1 MRVEHEQQLQLDR
14 VFGEPNLS
22 FLSCLHHS
30 YCEYIYIY
38 INIYKYIS
46 RYSNSSIKIIRAFPT
61 KYAICPLPTNC
72 IDNIQQNLNIELKNN
87 ILKRFIT
94 PISRPTKVN
103 CNIHFYNFLNQL
115 TQLLNHFKYSL
126 TSCNLSLTSQTHL
139 CM

>member
-1 MRVEHEQQLQLDR
+1 MNSSYSLI
-14 VFGEPNLS
+14 G
-22 FLSCLHHS
+22 FLVNPISAFFPVYTIHIVN
-30 YCEYIYIY
+30 IYIY

-126 TSCNLSLTSQTHL
+126 TSCNLSLTS
-139 CM
+139 